1 MDYTGSIYRLIDR
14 AEDEMKEYAQRV
26 KQLSADEIYR
36 HSAETAAK
44 ESLLSA
50 LIHDS
55 YELDDDDLDLILKP
69 KNPVEALYQFLT
81 SDKTDLSSESS
92 ISSILSEY
100 NAQCQERDLTLGE
113 EVPCAETDFEIPT
126 RRGIHRCVRPGA
138 LRHAGDRAGSAGPP
152 SLYCQT
158 AARYL
163 CH

>member
-55 YELDDDDLDLILKP
+55 YELDDDDLDLILTP
-69 KNPVEALYQFLT
+69 AH
-81 SDKTDLSSESS
+81 
-92 ISSILSEY
+92 ILWRP
-100 NAQCQERDLTLGE
+100 QCQPVTVRVGTMSRWSQNRTRYSVSPEMPLT
-113 EVPCAETDFEIPT
+113 
-126 RRGIHRCVRPGA
+126 
-138 LRHAGDRAGSAGPP
+138 GS
-152 SLYCQT
+152 L
-158 AARYL
+158 
-163 CH
+163 

>member
-1 MDYTGSIYRLIDR
+1 MFSPFTFLI
-14 AEDEMKEYAQRV
+14 
-26 KQLSADEIYR
+26 LWINSSADEIYR

-113 EVPCAETDFEIPT
+113 EVTMC
-126 RRGIHRCVRPGA
+126 
-138 LRHAGDRAGSAGPP
+138 
-152 SLYCQT
+152 
-158 AARYL
+158 
-163 CH
+163 

>member
-55 YELDDDDLDLILKP
+55 YEL
-69 KNPVEALYQFLT
+69 LT

-113 EVPCAETDFEIPT
+113 EVTMC
-126 RRGIHRCVRPGA
+126 
-138 LRHAGDRAGSAGPP
+138 
-152 SLYCQT
+152 
-158 AARYL
+158 
-163 CH
+163 

>member
-1 MDYTGSIYRLIDR
+1 MSSESTTRSAYLPTSIVPFLFSSKVKYAAFDVNNTGSIYRLIDR

-113 EVPCAETDFEIPT
+113 EVTMC
-126 RRGIHRCVRPGA
+126 
-138 LRHAGDRAGSAGPP
+138 
-152 SLYCQT
+152 
-158 AARYL
+158 
-163 CH
+163 

>member
-55 YELDDDDLDLILKP
+55 YELDDLILKP

-113 EVPCAETDFEIPT
+113 EVTMC
-126 RRGIHRCVRPGA
+126 
-138 LRHAGDRAGSAGPP
+138 
-152 SLYCQT
+152 
-158 AARYL
+158 
-163 CH
+163 

>member
-55 YELDDDDLDLILKP
+55 
-69 KNPVEALYQFLT
+69 
-81 SDKTDLSSESS
+81 DKTDLSSESS

-113 EVPCAETDFEIPT
+113 EVTMC
-126 RRGIHRCVRPGA
+126 
-138 LRHAGDRAGSAGPP
+138 
-152 SLYCQT
+152 
-158 AARYL
+158 
-163 CH
+163 

>member
-36 HSAETAAK
+36 HSAE
-44 ESLLSA
+44 SLLSA

-55 YELDDDDLDLILKP
+55 YELHDDDLDLILKP

-113 EVPCAETDFEIPT
+113 EVTMC
-126 RRGIHRCVRPGA
+126 
-138 LRHAGDRAGSAGPP
+138 
-152 SLYCQT
+152 
-158 AARYL
+158 
-163 CH
+163 